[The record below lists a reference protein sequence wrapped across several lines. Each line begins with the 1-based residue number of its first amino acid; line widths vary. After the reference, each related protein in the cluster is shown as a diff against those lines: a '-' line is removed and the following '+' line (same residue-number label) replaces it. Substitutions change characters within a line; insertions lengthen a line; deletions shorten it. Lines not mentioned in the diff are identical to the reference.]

1 MLTAIRNS
9 ELCLVEIIYM
19 ENKYLKRSIIFT
31 ALLCFGANINAQ
43 EVNVLDEITVTDNKK
58 ESPLQISVVN
68 TEISKKKN
76 HDAGSLFSGIPG
88 FGIDKKGGYAME
100 PVFRGFKNEQLNIQ
114 FDGGTTV
121 APACPNRMD
130 PVTTHIT
137 PEEVEKI
144 EIIKGPYS
152 VRYGASLGGVINL
165 VTKIPVYDTDK
176 IYSGSVEGGYETNG
190 NSWFSSVKAGVVNE
204 NWFFLADGGIKRF
217 GNYESGSGQEI
228 SSSFNTNDY
237 SLKGGYSLDPN
248 QHIRLS
254 FRQSFGRDI
263 LHPGLPM
270 DTDIDNSTIGTIDYD
285 NKFDSGL
292 LRNIKAKI
300 YFADVEHEMTNKRRP
315 TVQMMGVA
323 TSTTYSQTFGGK
335 FELELASN
343 DDNIFFVGVDLKNI
357 ANQGETVKVKND
369 AVIGIK
375 QVWQDSYVNDYGV
388 FAQYNLHASD
398 KFSLQTGARLDY
410 IQSDAKNPSD
420 DFIAKNPDG
429 VHPDDETNFSANI
442 SGVYMFSENWNTK
455 LSIGRGIQ
463 TASIQKRY
471 VNTLP
476 VGRDAF
482 YYVGN
487 PLLNAEVNNQVD
499 LSVNR
504 HSNKWWMGV
513 NGYYS
518 IVENYIYSTIIQA
531 PKPPMNGMPA
541 QPGVKKFTN
550 IDRADIYGFEA
561 SFGFQVVENLKFDV
575 SGFYTHAQN
584 ADLDEPLAEIP
595 PMEMNIS
602 LMYDNKKWYAKINQ
616 RLVDE
621 QDRVAVSVQE
631 TRTPG
636 FGVMDLFG
644 GYEINSHLRIDASVT
659 NIFNLN
665 YYEHLN
671 RPYKAMDTKSE
682 FYNMGRNF
690 MLSAKISL

>member
-1 MLTAIRNS
+1 MKNI
-9 ELCLVEIIYM
+9 
-19 ENKYLKRSIIFT
+19 YLKGAIIFS
-31 ALLCFGANINAQ
+31 ALLCFSANINAQ
-43 EVNVLDEITVTDNKK
+43 DVNVLDEITVTDNKK
-58 ESPLQISVVN
+58 ESPLQLSIVN
-68 TEISKKKN
+68 TEISKNKN

-152 VRYGASLGGVINL
+152 VRYGSSLGGVINL
-165 VTKIPVYDTDK
+165 VTKVPTYDTDK
-176 IYSGSVEGGYETNG
+176 IYSASLEGGYETNG
-190 NSWFSSVKAGVVNE
+190 ASWFTGLKAGVVKE
-204 NWFFLADGGIKRF
+204 KWFFMADGGVKRF
-217 GNYESGSGQEI
+217 GNYESGNGQEI
-228 SSSFNTNDY
+228 ISSFNTNDY
-237 SLKGGYSLDPN
+237 ALKAGYNLDPT
-248 QHIRLS
+248 QHIRVT

-263 LHPGLPM
+263 MHPGLPM
-270 DTDIDNSTIGTIDYD
+270 DTDIDNGTIGTVDYD
-285 NKFDSGL
+285 NRFDTGL
-292 LRNIKAKI
+292 IRNIKAKA
-300 YFADVEHEMTNKRRP
+300 YFADVEHVMTNKHRP
-315 TVQMMGVA
+315 TVAMMGVA
-323 TSTTYSQTFGGK
+323 TSTTYSQTYGGK
-335 FELELASN
+335 FELELGKN
-343 DDNIFFVGVDLKNI
+343 DNNLFYVGLDMKNI

-369 AVIGIK
+369 AVVGTK

-388 FAQYNLHASD
+388 FAQYNLRASD
-398 KFSLQTGARLDY
+398 KLSLQTGARLDY
-410 IQSDAKNPSD
+410 IQSDAQDPSD

-429 VHPDDETNFSANI
+429 VHPDDEANISVNI
-442 SGVYMFSENWNTK
+442 SGVYMLTENWNTK
-455 LSIGRGIQ
+455 LSIGRGVQ

-476 VGRDAF
+476 VGRDGF
-482 YYVGN
+482 MYVGN
-487 PLLNAEVNNQVD
+487 PMLDAEVNNQID
-499 LSVNR
+499 LSFNR
-504 HSNKWWMGV
+504 HSDKWWMGV

-518 IVENYIYSTIIQA
+518 IVQNYINSTIIQA
-531 PKPPMNGMPA
+531 PKPPMGGMPGK
-541 QPGVKKFTN
+541 PGVKKFTN
-550 IDRADIYGFEA
+550 IDEANIYGFEA
-561 SFGFQVVENLKFDV
+561 NFGFEVIENLKFDV

-584 ADLDEPLAEIP
+584 VDLEEPLAEIP

-621 QDRVAVSVQE
+621 QDRVAESVKE
-631 TRTPG
+631 TASPG
-636 FGVMDLFG
+636 FGVLDLFG
-644 GYEINSHLRIDASVT
+644 GYELNSRLRFDVSVT

-671 RPYKAMDTKSE
+671 RPYKAMDTQSE